1 VSDIETQKKG
11 EKVRTP
17 RPGDNDIAMTSF
29 PFHNEPETQAGI
41 KLSGD
46 SNMSVFLF
54 FYSPEELRSFSR
66 SYPGNK
72 PTRLRQIL
80 ASQEIE
86 HHHIPGT

>member
-29 PFHNEPETQAGI
+29 LFHNEPETQAGI

-46 SNMSVFLF
+46 SDMSVFLF
-54 FYSPEELRSFSR
+54 FLLP
-66 SYPGNK
+66 
-72 PTRLRQIL
+72 
-80 ASQEIE
+80 
-86 HHHIPGT
+86 